1 METKIGK
8 IIPNANGKNY
18 VILAVNGNSAVV
30 QGGFDYVVIRDL
42 DYFEQ
47 SGNWGNGKYF
57 PCFDDKDSYKMLNFA
72 LYYMKNYCYP
82 PEDHPLYRELEVEES
97 VDD

>member
-18 VILAVNGNSAVV
+18 VILAVDGDSAVV

-42 DYFEQ
+42 SYFEETG
-47 SGNWGNGKYF
+47 SWGSGKYF
-57 PCFDDKDSYKMLNFA
+57 PCFDDKDSYRMLRQA
-72 LYYMKNYCYP
+72 LHYMKHYSYI
-82 PEDHPLYRELEVEES
+82 EDEEE
-97 VDD
+97 DNDY

>member
-8 IIPNANGKNY
+8 NIPNANGKNY
-18 VILAVNGNSAVV
+18 VILAVDGNSAVV

-47 SGNWGNGKYF
+47 SGSWGNGKYF
-57 PCFDDKDSYKMLNFA
+57 PCFDDKDSYRMLRQA
-72 LYYMKNYCYP
+72 LYYMKHYSYI
-82 PEDHPLYRELEVEES
+82 EDEEEN
-97 VDD
+97 DEDYQA

>member
-18 VILAVNGNSAVV
+18 VILAVDGDSAVV

-42 DYFEQ
+42 SYFEETG
-47 SGNWGNGKYF
+47 SWGSGKYF
-57 PCFDDKDSYKMLNFA
+57 PCFDDKDSYCMLRQA
-72 LYYMKNYCYP
+72 LHYMKHYSYI
-82 PEDHPLYRELEVEES
+82 EDEE
-97 VDD
+97 

>member
-18 VILAVNGNSAVV
+18 VILAVKGNSAVV

-42 DYFEQ
+42 NYFEQ
-47 SGNWGNGKYF
+47 SGSWSSGKYF
-57 PCFDDKDSYKMLNFA
+57 PCFDDKDSYRMLRQA
-72 LYYMKNYCYP
+72 LHYMKHYSYI
-82 PEDHPLYRELEVEES
+82 EDEEEN
-97 VDD
+97 DEDYEA

>member
-18 VILAVNGNSAVV
+18 VILAVDGNSAVV

-47 SGNWGNGKYF
+47 SGSWGNGKYF
-57 PCFDDKDSYKMLNFA
+57 PCFEDETSGKQLKKA
-72 LYYMKNYCYP
+72 LLYFLDEN
-82 PEDHPLYRELEVEES
+82 EDA
-97 VDD
+97 